1 MLCIMGKNKTTD
13 ISTDTLSK
21 ERRSWLMSRV
31 RHSGTKPEQV
41 VSSILH
47 KMGFRFRLNRKDL
60 PGTPDIVLPKYRIA
74 IFVHGCFWHR
84 HPNCSKATTPKQNAD
99 FWKEKFER
107 NMIRDAQKVNALEA
121 LGWRVRIV
129 WECETS
135 NAKELTDRLLV
146 LLEGE
151 KPALRMNN
159 GLSVQ
164 DKSVVTC
171 RDSSLD

>member
-1 MLCIMGKNKTTD
+1 
-13 ISTDTLSK
+13 
-21 ERRSWLMSRV
+21 
-31 RHSGTKPEQV
+31 
-41 VSSILH
+41 
-47 KMGFRFRLNRKDL
+47 
-60 PGTPDIVLPKYRIA
+60 
-74 IFVHGCFWHR
+74 
-84 HPNCSKATTPKQNAD
+84 
-99 FWKEKFER
+99 
-107 NMIRDAQKVNALEA
+107 MIRDVQKVNDLEA
-121 LGWRVRIV
+121 LGWRVKIV

-146 LLEGE
+146 ILEGE